1 MTNKVNVFKNKSKFS
16 KSVFQKSEKIMQK
29 YGYTFT
35 SSYED
40 DAVLNLVIGGDGTF
54 LNAVHLSNFSDIPF
68 IGINTGHLG
77 FYQEVEVNMIEN
89 FIRSFDNK
97 DYRIENLSILEARIN
112 NKIINS
118 INEVVVKSDRNQ
130 IIRLKVF
137 IDGNFIEAYSGD
149 GLIISTPH
157 GSTAY
162 NLSAGGAI
170 LHQSLNGFQL
180 TPIAPVYSNM
190 NKSLRCPV
198 VLPND
203 ATIDINISKRDNYHT
218 VFIFD
223 GKEYSSKDYKIRIGV
238 SDRKIKKLILNKN
251 HYWTNI
257 KNKLM

>member
-1 MTNKVNVFKNKSKFS
+1 MTNKINVFKNKSKFS
-16 KSVFQKSEKIMQK
+16 KSVFQKSKKIMQK

>member
-1 MTNKVNVFKNKSKFS
+1 MTNKINVFKNKSKFS
-16 KSVFQKSEKIMQK
+16 KSVFQKSKKIMQK

-238 SDRKIKKLILNKN
+238 SDRKIKNLFSIKITTGLISR
-251 HYWTNI
+251 I
-257 KNKLM
+257 S

>member
-16 KSVFQKSEKIMQK
+16 KSVFQKSKKIIQK